1 MRLPESL
8 PLRATLFVRAL
19 RSVRGVYK
27 LGGLMFLIATA
38 LFYAVAFQAPNDFPR
53 GVIVEIEKGA
63 SAGEV
68 AQVLA
73 ENNIVVSSFWF
84 TSIVVLFV
92 GEERVIAGS
101 YFFAEPRSAFQVAW
115 RLARG
120 KYELDPVR
128 VLVVE
133 GATVADIANVL
144 EKRLYKFDAA
154 VFRALTEGKEG
165 YLFPDTYYISPVA
178 KPEEVL
184 TLMTDTFVRRIE
196 PLRGAIELFGKPLHD
211 VITMASLLEKEART
225 RETRRT
231 IAGVLW
237 KRISIGMPLQVDAT
251 FLYINGRNSFTLT
264 SDDLAIDSPYNTYRY
279 KGLPVGP
286 IANPGLAS
294 IEAAIT
300 PIATPYLYYL
310 ADKRGVTHYSR
321 TFAEHVAKKRV
332 YLR

>member
-1 MRLPESL
+1 MLSKSL
-8 PLRATLFVRAL
+8 SRRAALFVRAM

-27 LGGLMFLIATA
+27 LGGLIFLIAVS
-38 LFYAVAFQAPNDFPR
+38 LFYAVAFQAPNDFPN

-63 SAGEV
+63 SAREV
-68 AQVLA
+68 AEVLA
-73 ENNIVVSSFWF
+73 KNNIVVSPFWF

-101 YFFAEPRSAFQVAW
+101 YFFAEPRSAFYVAW

-120 KYELDPVR
+120 KYELDPMR

-133 GATVADIANVL
+133 GATVADIANIL
-144 EKRLYKFDAA
+144 EKRLYRFDAA
-154 VFRALTEGKEG
+154 AFRALAEGKEG

-178 KPEEVL
+178 KSEEVL
-184 TLMTDTFVRRIE
+184 TLMTDTFLRRIE
-196 PLRGAIELFGKPLHD
+196 PLRDDIERFGKPLHD

-231 IAGVLW
+231 IAGILW
-237 KRISIGMPLQVDAT
+237 KRLERGMRLQVDAT
-251 FLYINGRNSFTLT
+251 FLYINGKNTFQLSQ
-264 SDDLAIDSPYNTYRY
+264 DDLAIDSPYNTYRNQ
-279 KGLPVGP
+279 GLPIGP

-310 ADKRGVTHYSR
+310 ADKRGVTHYSA
-321 TFAEHVAKKRV
+321 TFAEHVAKKNL